1 VSWQKFLVFVAYFP
15 IYFFLFHNFILFRG
29 ERTLHAFSTGKT
41 RQRKNLKKKMKQVTF
56 EPLFSCKWQP
66 EPTGDGQEKDR
77 GLDSWTSFGHN
88 PRRLL
93 SAAVWLSLAATLK
106 LQLFAIAWLRWHFS
120 FSSFLYQLFPSK
132 LLTLNSFWGQKF
144 STHSDIL

>member
-1 VSWQKFLVFVAYFP
+1 MASVMAKVFSFRCLLSY
-15 IYFFLFHNFILFRG
+15 IFFFISQLYPFSGRTHIACIFH
-29 ERTLHAFSTGKT
+29 GKNKT
-41 RQRKNLKKKMKQVTF
+41 EEKSKKKTKQVTF

-120 FSSFLYQLFPSK
+120 FYVFSLPTFP
-132 LLTLNSFWGQKF
+132 F
-144 STHSDIL
+144 